1 MNVRDTTQLAFIFG
15 SLFSQDVTLEGVTT
29 FDCPTRANAK
39 ALLGRAFG
47 FHLWHNIT
55 VGLGQFHF

>member
-15 SLFSQDVTLEGVTT
+15 GFFSQNVTLEGVTT
-29 FDCPTRANAK
+29 FDRSTWANAK
-39 ALLGRAFG
+39 AFLGRAFG